1 MFKMFILW
9 HLHTVYFYHMS
20 LPFPPTPPRCP
31 LLYPSNFMVL
41 SKIKKI
47 QGPIC
52 VGQLFLNTGSARVW
66 FTYSVSLVKENW
78 FFPQQLSVVNSFL
91 ARSGTWCLLALL
103 CARIVSDL
111 NYQSLG
117 SMCICPVV
125 SWNAV
130 SLKSFITSG
139 SYSRP
144 SPLLYKS
151 LSFEVGGVW

>member
-1 MFKMFILW
+1 MRFGGGGIFVFYFKHLLICLKCLFFDTFIQFIFIICL
-9 HLHTVYFYHMS
+9 F
-20 LPFPPTPPRCP
+20 PFPQ
-31 LLYPSNFMVL
+31 LLPDVLFSNPSNFMVL

-125 SWNAV
+125 S
-130 SLKSFITSG
+130 
-139 SYSRP
+139 
-144 SPLLYKS
+144 
-151 LSFEVGGVW
+151 